1 MFTFVFRSVHH
12 LGGNSRTLS
21 SSITRHLH
29 LQLLTLH
36 LHLLLHLQLQ
46 FIVVAGLPKHVKF
59 ASYLRRVESPPP
71 SPESPPPP
79 KILVRRRSHP
89 IVRYRDG
96 VVRSRAAPQWLE
108 GALVPRPRSEEP
120 PPSNPPKDS
129 KGSSF
134 LTVVESCSLSICSGC
149 VRVAEEER
157 SRVLVPTG
165 SGERGGRTERKEKF
179 KNGVGR

>member
-1 MFTFVFRSVHH
+1 M
-12 LGGNSRTLS
+12 
-21 SSITRHLH
+21 
-29 LQLLTLH
+29 
-36 LHLLLHLQLQ
+36 
-46 FIVVAGLPKHVKF
+46 AGLPKHVKF

-108 GALVPRPRSEEP
+108 GALVSCQRSEEP

-149 VRVAEEER
+149 VRVAEEEHSKGAR
-157 SRVLVPTG
+157 ADRFWREGKANRKRRKVLK
-165 SGERGGRTERKEKF
+165 RGREVRGPNVTTTNEK
-179 KNGVGR
+179 